1 MLNPNNTK
9 LEFIQLTTLASKC
22 GKEICFFALVIAKL
36 HSYYRRSQWESLF
49 MSPLVKLY
57 GRNLLNVRD
66 RDRNTLERERPDDIL
81 DLSQHFPEGFYGDQY
96 KIS

>member
-1 MLNPNNTK
+1 
-9 LEFIQLTTLASKC
+9 
-22 GKEICFFALVIAKL
+22 
-36 HSYYRRSQWESLF
+36 